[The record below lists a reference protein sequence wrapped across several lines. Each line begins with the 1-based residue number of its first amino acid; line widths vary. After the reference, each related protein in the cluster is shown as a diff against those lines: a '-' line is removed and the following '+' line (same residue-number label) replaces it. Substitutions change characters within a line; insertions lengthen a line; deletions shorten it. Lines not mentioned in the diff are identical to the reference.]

1 MWLLIIAIVLFVIID
16 MVMLISFIGGASD
29 W

>member
-1 MWLLIIAIVLFVIID
+1 MWLLIMIVVLFVVID
-16 MVMLISFIGGASD
+16 VVMLISFIGGASD